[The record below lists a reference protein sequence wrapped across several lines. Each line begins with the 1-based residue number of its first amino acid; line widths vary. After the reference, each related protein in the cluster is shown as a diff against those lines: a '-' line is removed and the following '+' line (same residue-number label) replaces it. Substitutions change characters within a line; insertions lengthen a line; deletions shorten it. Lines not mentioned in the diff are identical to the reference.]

1 MAEQRQSAGQVAPE
15 AERPNMP
22 GYGIK
27 KGRKGLLQWD
37 EVTEQL
43 ERSRNYWVCTT
54 RPDGRPHAVPLWGLW
69 LDDAFYFSTGRGT
82 VKDRNLARNPAV
94 AVHLESGDDA
104 VMLEG
109 RVERIADPAT
119 LARFD
124 QAYGAKYGIY
134 PIKEAANPDDPG
146 LFYILCPPVAFAWRA
161 RDFGQTAPRVRFPR
175 QTATTAPTA
184 GPAGSPTRGDPS
196 DA

>member
-1 MAEQRQSAGQVAPE
+1 MAEQRQIAGQVAPE
-15 AERPNMP
+15 AERPDMP

-27 KGRKGLLQWD
+27 KGRKGLLRWD

-54 RPDGRPHAVPLWGLW
+54 RPDGRPHAAPVWGLW

-82 VKDRNLARNPAV
+82 AKGRNLAHNSAV

-109 RVERIADPAT
+109 RVELIDDPAT

-124 QAYGAKYGIY
+124 QAYGAKYGFY
-134 PIKEAANPDDPG
+134 PVKEAPNPDDPG
-146 LFYILCPPVAFAWRA
+146 LFYVLRPTVAFAWRE
-161 RDFGQTAPRVRFPR
+161 RDFGQTATRFRFPP
-175 QTATTAPTA
+175 QAATTTPSA
-184 GPAGSPTRGDPS
+184 GPAGSPTPGDPS
-196 DA
+196 SA

>member
-1 MAEQRQSAGQVAPE
+1 MKHWKEVAQMVEQRQIAGQVAPE
-15 AERPNMP
+15 PERPDMP
-22 GYGIK
+22 GYGIAE
-27 KGRKGLLQWD
+27 GAEGLLQWG

-54 RPDGRPHAVPLWGLW
+54 RPDGRPHAAPVWGLW
-69 LDDAFYFSTGRGT
+69 LDDAFYFSTGRDS
-82 VKDRNLARNPAV
+82 VKGRNLAHNPAV

-109 RVERIADPAT
+109 RVERVADPAT

-134 PIKEAANPDDPG
+134 PIKDAPNPDDPG
-146 LFYILCPPVAFAWRA
+146 LFYALRPTVAFAWRE
-161 RDFGQTAPRVRFPR
+161 RDFP
-175 QTATTAPTA
+175 QTAT
-184 GPAGSPTRGDPS
+184 RFRFDR
-196 DA
+196 